1 MVSLREA
8 KYMYRRDRL
17 VAERNLLCKSSLIKK
32 MEKKKG
38 RGGGRFQIV
47 GEGEK
52 F

>member
-1 MVSLREA
+1 MVSLSEA
-8 KYMYRRDRL
+8 EYMYRRDRL

-32 MEKKKG
+32 MEKKG

>member
-1 MVSLREA
+1 MVSLSEA
-8 KYMYRRDRL
+8 EYMYRRDRL

-32 MEKKKG
+32 MGKKKG